1 MGYTLY
7 LGRREC
13 RGLDRDSDKL
23 KRWIIRERLEGQ
35 PITAICVQSR
45 ISRKMFYY
53 WWNRYQAEG
62 WKGLEE
68 KPRGRPCGP
77 GIDGSLKKKVIKLRK
92 RYDWGPNKI
101 AGYLEHRGF
110 TVDHHKVYDVICKAG
125 LNHPITEPRKTWG
138 TKRFQ
143 REHCNSLWQADFKLC
158 SDDYWMI
165 SYQDDHSRFITGS
178 VKIWSPTGEN
188 ALQLL
193 EKAVKRYGVP
203 EQVLTDQGTQFK
215 PARGGTSEF
224 AMHCQE
230 LGIEHITASV
240 RWPTTIGKIEA
251 FHKAYEVES
260 HLFNQHWSFIR
271 YYNYT
276 RPHEGLN
283 YLTPAEIYL
292 KDKV

>member
-1 MGYTLY
+1 MLVT
-7 LGRREC
+7 
-13 RGLDRDSDKL
+13 
-23 KRWIIRERLEGQ
+23 
-35 PITAICVQSR
+35 TICAQAR
-45 ISRKMFYY
+45 ISRKVFYY

-68 KPRGRPCGP
+68 KQRGRPEGP
-77 GIDGSLKKKVIKLRK
+77 ELDEALKLKVVKLRK
-92 RYDWGPNKI
+92 RYGWGPNKI
-101 AGYLEHRGF
+101 AGCLNHKGFCTDHNQVYLI
-110 TVDHHKVYDVICKAG
+110 ICEAG
-125 LNHPITEPRKTWG
+125 LNHPISEQRKTWG

-143 REHCNSLWQADFKLC
+143 REYCNSLWQADFKLC
-158 SDDYWMI
+158 SDDYWMV
-165 SYQDDHSRFITGS
+165 SLQDDHSRFITGS

-188 ALQLL
+188 AVLLL

-203 EQVLTDQGTQFK
+203 GQVLTDQGTQFK

-224 AMHCQE
+224 ARHCQD
-230 LGIEHITASV
+230 LGIEHITASK
-240 RWPTTIGKIEA
+240 RRPTTIGKIEA
-251 FHKAYEVES
+251 FHKAYEVEA
-260 HLFNQHWSFIR
+260 HLFKEHWSFIR